1 MSISSVPKTY
11 FLSSLEYFKNLIVP
25 LLTSQWVRAS
35 REDLVEAC
43 SDQLDPLTIVA
54 RGLLALQAVYE
65 PGNDGSGTPSRSF
78 TWPRQLI
85 IDFATKLL
93 ACHAGC
99 DNRQADSTGRL
110 PDEAIRSPSL
120 PPRISMD

>member
-1 MSISSVPKTY
+1 M
-11 FLSSLEYFKNLIVP
+11 
-25 LLTSQWVRAS
+25 RAS

-78 TWPRQLI
+78 TWPHQLT
-85 IDFATKLL
+85 IDFGTKPL
-93 ACHAGC
+93 ACHAGGGGFAARRS
-99 DNRQADSTGRL
+99 RQDFDGL
-110 PDEAIRSPSL
+110 VF
-120 PPRISMD
+120 PRAREDGAR